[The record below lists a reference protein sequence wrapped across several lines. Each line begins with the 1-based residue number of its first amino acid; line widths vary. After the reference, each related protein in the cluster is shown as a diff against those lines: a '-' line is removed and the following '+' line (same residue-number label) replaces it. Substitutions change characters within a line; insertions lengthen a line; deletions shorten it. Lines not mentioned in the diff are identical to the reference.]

1 MEFNIWTQIV
11 GLSGSFGL
19 GMCFALLGSIAVKLM
34 PRMKIDQAKFG
45 TMVSIFM
52 FCCLVASLAVGT
64 LMDALGYQTVAII
77 GFVAAAIAFFL
88 LGNAKDFNAA
98 IIASVLLG
106 VGAMACNTTGNV
118 LGTGVFTE
126 AFKGDGAAANNLVNV
141 FFGLGLFLTPFV
153 ISFLFQKLSYE
164 KAISIMG
171 LIILAPAVFALI
183 AKYPAAKSFSL
194 GDAVALL
201 AEPATI
207 VAALVLFCYIA
218 LESSFTNW
226 LAPFGKEVLSKEK
239 PDMPAD
245 AVDASAARMLSAFA
259 IAMMAGRL
267 LTSLSGV
274 TAMGGYLIALAA
286 VVAAILIV
294 AMMVT
299 KSSGIAYVL
308 AALSGLAFAPA
319 FPTTVGVTFGKFG
332 GGSGSLFGIIFAIGL
347 LGAVIVPKA
356 IGNMAKGSSVQ
367 KSLRL
372 LLPACVLL
380 VALALGLHYVKGP
393 ASKAATQPAVQKV
406 DDAAKKATDDA
417 AKKAADDAA
426 KKAADDA
433 AKTTADDAKKA
444 ADDAAKKATD
454 DAAKKAADDAAKKAA
469 DDAKKALESA
479 KTDDAKKAGT
489 DLLGKVGEAVK
500 TDAKSASEGKKVDPA
515 SSETAKTLT
524 DLKK

>member
-34 PRMKIDQAKFG
+34 PRMNIDQAKFG

-64 LMDALGYQTVAII
+64 LMDVLGYQTVALI
-77 GFVAAAIAFFL
+77 GFLSAFVAFLL
-88 LGNAKDFNAA
+88 LGNAKNFNAA
-98 IIASVLLG
+98 VIASILLS

-153 ISFLFQKLSYE
+153 ISFLFQKVSYE

-171 LIILAPAVFALI
+171 VIILVPALFALI
-183 AKYPAAKSFSL
+183 AKYPAAKGFTL
-194 GDAVALL
+194 ADAVALL
-201 AEPATI
+201 AQPATI
-207 VAALVLFCYIA
+207 VASLVLFCYIA

-226 LAPFGKEVLSKEK
+226 LAPFGKEVLTKEK
-239 PDMPAD
+239 PDMPAG

-259 IAMMAGRL
+259 IAMMLGRL
-267 LTSLSGV
+267 VASLSGI
-274 TAMGGYLIALAA
+274 TAMGGYLIALSA

-294 AMMVT
+294 AMMAT
-299 KSSGIAYVL
+299 KSSGVAYLL
-308 AALSGLAFAPA
+308 AALAGAAFGPA

-332 GGSGSLFGIIFAIGL
+332 GGSGSLFGIVFAIGL

-372 LLPACVLL
+372 LLPACALLL
-380 VALALGLHYVKGP
+380 VLAIGLHYVKGP
-393 ASKAATQPAVQKV
+393 AAKAAATQPANTT
-406 DDAAKKATDDA
+406 AAPTPGSATTKPADTKKGEKAAPALAPADTKKEEKKAEPTTKPADA
-417 AKKAADDAA
+417 DKK
-426 KKAADDA
+426 
-433 AKTTADDAKKA
+433 
-444 ADDAAKKATD
+444 
-454 DAAKKAADDAAKKAA
+454 
-469 DDAKKALESA
+469 
-479 KTDDAKKAGT
+479 
-489 DLLGKVGEAVK
+489 
-500 TDAKSASEGKKVDPA
+500 
-515 SSETAKTLT
+515 
-524 DLKK
+524 